1 MSNPLS
7 IHNPSDSGG
16 DSKGNTPSAEQ
27 QKQMEAAYSQMKR
40 RMAMEKLSSS
50 IKHKIMVMSGKG
62 GVGKSTVSTG
72 LALALAKQGNKVGI
86 MDIDITGPNVPKMLG
101 LENHRLHV
109 DEGRIHPAKGP
120 SDVKVI
126 SMAFLLEA
134 EDTPVVWRGPIKL
147 GAIQQFIGD
156 VEWGSLDYLI
166 IDFPPGT
173 SDEPL
178 TVAQSLQN
186 IDGIVIV
193 TTPQEIALLD
203 SRKSINFAKSLK
215 MNVLGIVENMSGYSI
230 NGTASDTDGNL
241 LSNTVV
247 KVNGPGG
254 KVHEVITDDQGK
266 WGVSLDIFKTGGGE
280 KASQDYSVPFLGRI
294 PFDPGIVRSGDD
306 GVHRILAEPEGISA
320 VAFSKVVQNLNE
332 ILNSNNDDSEL
343 EII

>member
-1 MSNPLS
+1 
-7 IHNPSDSGG
+7 
-16 DSKGNTPSAEQ
+16 
-27 QKQMEAAYSQMKR
+27 
-40 RMAMEKLSSS
+40 
-50 IKHKIMVMSGKG
+50 
-62 GVGKSTVSTG
+62 
-72 LALALAKQGNKVGI
+72 
-86 MDIDITGPNVPKMLG
+86 MLG

-215 MNVLGIVENMSGYSI
+215 MKVLGIVENMSGYSI
-230 NGTASDTDGNL
+230 NGTASDTDGNM

-254 KVHEVITDDQGK
+254 KVHEVITNEDGQ
-266 WGVSLDIFKTGGGE
+266 WNVSLDIFKTGGGE
-280 KASQDYSVPFLGRI
+280 KASEDYSVPFLGRI

-306 GVHRILAEPEGISA
+306 GVHRIVAEPEGVSA
-320 VAFSKVVQNLNE
+320 IAFSEVVENLNK
-332 ILNSNNDDSEL
+332 ILNSNNDNSEL